1 MKTTLLKQ
9 DASSQ
14 DNDARDGK
22 IERERERAKL
32 EAQNMTT
39 GSLGVLHDPR
49 GPSMGEGLDNCRDSG
64 SSC

>member
-22 IERERERAKL
+22 RERERERES
-32 EAQNMTT
+32 EA
-39 GSLGVLHDPR
+39 
-49 GPSMGEGLDNCRDSG
+49 
-64 SSC
+64 